1 MPRRVLVSPRLKA
14 ICRRRLLSTTPAVP
28 APLRAFLA
36 IVAVALVAGCGGAK
50 NTIADGAD
58 QALMLRGND
67 PVAYFTVGKAVR
79 GDPAIKADHDGV
91 TYRFA
96 SDANRRAFL
105 ANPRRYEPQYAGFCA
120 SGAPYALK
128 AAIGA
133 DTFAIVDDKLYLYGG
148 PRSRQGWMLDYA
160 ENIRTG
166 DMYWETETK
175 DVPYRLQNLKRYAF
189 KVPGYKT
196 DDELDAIYAQ
206 RKAAG
211 TLNPLATKYG
221 L

>member
-1 MPRRVLVSPRLKA
+1 MSNFRTLA
-14 ICRRRLLSTTPAVP
+14 A
-28 APLRAFLA
+28 A
-36 IVAVALVAGCGGAK
+36 IVTALALLTGCGTVK
-50 NTIADGAD
+50 NTVADGDD

-67 PVAYFTVGKAVR
+67 PVAYFTDSKPVPGN
-79 GDPAIKADHDGV
+79 PAIKTVHDGV

-96 SDANRRAFL
+96 SEANKARFL
-105 ANPRRYEPQYAGFCA
+105 ADPKRFAPQYAGFCA

-128 AAIGA
+128 ASIGA
-133 DTFAIVDDKLYLYGG
+133 DTFAVVDDKLYLFGG
-148 PRSRQGWMLDYA
+148 PRSRQNWMLDYA

-175 DVPYRLQNLKRYAF
+175 DMPYRLQNARRYTF

-196 DDELDAIYAQ
+196 DAELDAIYAQ

-211 TLNPLATKYG
+211 TLNPLAAKYG
-221 L
+221 M

>member
-1 MPRRVLVSPRLKA
+1 
-14 ICRRRLLSTTPAVP
+14 
-28 APLRAFLA
+28 
-36 IVAVALVAGCGGAK
+36 
-50 NTIADGAD
+50 
-58 QALMLRGND
+58 MLRGND
-67 PVAYFTVGKAVR
+67 PVAYFTESKPVKGN
-79 GDPAIKADHDGV
+79 PAIKADYNGV

-96 SDANRRAFL
+96 SEANKAAFL
-105 ANPRRYEPQYAGFCA
+105 ANPKHYEPQYAGFCA

-128 AAIGA
+128 AFIGA

-148 PRSRQGWMLDYA
+148 LRSRQGWMLDYA
-160 ENIRTG
+160 ENIKVG

-175 DVPYRLQNLKRYAF
+175 DVPYRLQNIKRYTF

-196 DDELDAIYAQ
+196 DAELDAIYAQ

-211 TLNPLATKYG
+211 TLNPLAAKYG

>member
-1 MPRRVLVSPRLKA
+1 MPK
-14 ICRRRLLSTTPAVP
+14 
-28 APLRAFLA
+28 F
-36 IVAVALVAGCGGAK
+36 IVAALAVIALGLLAGCGTVK
-50 NTIADGAD
+50 NTVSDGDD

-67 PVAYFTVGKAVR
+67 PVAYFTEGKAVK
-79 GDPAIKADHDGV
+79 GNPAIKADYNGV

-96 SDANRRAFL
+96 SEANKATFL
-105 ANPRRYEPQYAGFCA
+105 KDPKHYEPQYAGYCA

-128 AAIGA
+128 AVIGA
-133 DTFAIVDDKLYLYGG
+133 DTFAIVNDKLYMYGS
-148 PRSRQGWMLDYA
+148 PRSRQGWMLDYV
-160 ENIRTG
+160 ENIKTG
-166 DMYWETETK
+166 DMYWETEIK
-175 DVPYRLQNLKRYAF
+175 DSYSRIQNIKRYTF

-211 TLNPLATKYG
+211 TLNPLASKYG

>member
-1 MPRRVLVSPRLKA
+1 MSA
-14 ICRRRLLSTTPAVP
+14 NRRLH
-28 APLRAFLA
+28 FLLTATA
-36 IVAVALVAGCGGAK
+36 IALLAGCGTVK
-50 NTIADGAD
+50 NTVVDGDD

-67 PVAYFTVGKAVR
+67 PVAYFTEGNPVKGN
-79 GDPAIKADHDGV
+79 PAIKADYNSV

-96 SDANRRAFL
+96 SDANKATFL
-105 ANPRRYEPQYAGFCA
+105 ANPGKYEPQYAGFCA

-128 AAIGA
+128 AFIGA

-148 PRSRQGWMLDYA
+148 PRSRQGWMLDYVD
-160 ENIRTG
+160 NIKTG

-175 DVPYRLQNLKRYAF
+175 DVPYRLQNIKRYTF

-196 DDELDAIYAQ
+196 DAELDAIYAQ

-211 TLNPLATKYG
+211 TLNPLAAKYG
-221 L
+221 S

>member
-1 MPRRVLVSPRLKA
+1 MSNFRTLA
-14 ICRRRLLSTTPAVP
+14 A
-28 APLRAFLA
+28 A
-36 IVAVALVAGCGGAK
+36 IVTALALLTGCGTVK
-50 NTIADGAD
+50 NTVADGDD

-67 PVAYFTVGKAVR
+67 PVAYFTDGKPVP
-79 GDPAIKADHDGV
+79 GNPAIKSVHDGV

-96 SDANRRAFL
+96 SEANKARFL
-105 ANPRRYEPQYAGFCA
+105 ADPKRFAPQYAGFCA

-128 AAIGA
+128 ASIGA
-133 DTFAIVDDKLYLYGG
+133 DTFAVVDDKLYLFGG
-148 PRSRQGWMLDYA
+148 PRSRQNWMLDYA

-175 DVPYRLQNLKRYAF
+175 DMPYRLQNARRYTF

-196 DDELDAIYAQ
+196 DAELDAIYAQ

-211 TLNPLATKYG
+211 TLNPLAAKYG